1 MHKYCELESL
11 NLTAVWGK
19 KLNCFCKKLLC
30 NIEAFLKKKNKK
42 TGNQRKAVKY

>member
-19 KLNCFCKKLLC
+19 NLTVSGDFMQYAICLPQ
-30 NIEAFLKKKNKK
+30 KN
-42 TGNQRKAVKY
+42 